1 MNFLQWQQYFLGN
14 RDHFDHLE
22 WKDSQT
28 LTAQEKQ
35 NISQSVRQFQRGEH
49 SEGKHF
55 LQFAQRMQ
63 DTSYIET
70 VKLFIKEEQDHAA
83 ILGKFM
89 EGEGIP
95 KLGRDWLD
103 SIFRRLRKLAG
114 LEGSVTVLLT
124 AEIIAMVYYKALFNA
139 TRSAILKQICLQV
152 LKDEEM
158 HLRFQSYTLECLYKR
173 KAGFTSI
180 FSGTVHYVLM
190 AGTILMVWLWHYKV
204 LRSGGYSFQQY
215 AGDVWKE
222 FIHCR
227 HMMTG
232 KSANQPTYGMGK
244 QLTSQ
249 SNWRA

>member
-14 RDHFDHLE
+14 RDHFVHLE

-89 EGEGIP
+89 EAEGIP

-103 SIFRRLRKLAG
+103 TIFRRLRKLAG

-124 AEIIAMVYYKALFNA
+124 AEIIAMVYYKALYNA

-180 FSGTVHYVLM
+180 FSRTVHYVLV

-204 LRSGGYSFQQY
+204 LRSGGYSFLQY

-222 FIHCR
+222 FIRCR

-232 KSANQPTYGMGK
+232 KSGNQPTYGMEK
-244 QLTSQ
+244 KLTSQ
-249 SNWRA
+249 SNLRA

>member
-1 MNFLQWQQYFLGN
+1 MNFLLWQQYFLGN

-28 LTAQEKQ
+28 LTALEKQ
-35 NISQSVRQFQRGEH
+35 NISQSIRQFQRGEH

-55 LQFAQRMQ
+55 LQFALRMQ
-63 DTSYIET
+63 DAGYMNT

-89 EGEGIP
+89 ETEGIP

-103 SIFRRLRKLAG
+103 TIFRRLRKLTG

-158 HLRFQSYTLECLYKR
+158 HLRFQSYTLECLYKHKR
-173 KAGFTSI
+173 EFASI
-180 FSGTVHYVLM
+180 FSRTVHHVLM
-190 AGTILMVWLWHYKV
+190 AGTIFMVWIWHYRV
-204 LRSGGYSFQQY
+204 LRQGGYSFLQY
-215 AGDVWKE
+215 AKEVWKE
-222 FIHCR
+222 FTGCQ
-227 HMMTG
+227 HMITG
-232 KSANQPTYGMGK
+232 KADNQPASSIK
-244 QLTSQ
+244 KKLIRE

>member
-173 KAGFTSI
+173 KAGFASI
-180 FSGTVHYVLM
+180 FSRTVHYVLM

-222 FIHCR
+222 FIQCR

>member
-1 MNFLQWQQYFLGN
+1 MNFLLWQQYFLGN

-22 WKDSQT
+22 WKDSRT
-28 LTAQEKQ
+28 LTTLEKQ
-35 NISQSVRQFQRGEH
+35 NISQSIRQFQRGEH

-55 LQFAQRMQ
+55 LQFAQHMQ
-63 DTSYIET
+63 DASYIET

-89 EGEGIP
+89 EAEGIP
-95 KLGRDWLD
+95 KLGSDWLD
-103 SIFRRLRKLAG
+103 NIFRRLRKLAG

-139 TRSAILKQICLQV
+139 TRSAILKKICLQI

-158 HLRFQSYTLECLYKR
+158 HLRFQSYTLECLYKHKR
-173 KAGFTSI
+173 GFALI
-180 FSGTVHYVLM
+180 FSRTVHHVLV
-190 AGTILMVWLWHYKV
+190 AGTIFMVWIWHYKV
-204 LRSGGYSFQQY
+204 LRSGGYSFRQY

-222 FIHCR
+222 FIRCR

-232 KSANQPTYGMGK
+232 KSGNQPTYGVEK
-244 QLTSQ
+244 QITRQ

>member
-22 WKDSQT
+22 WKDCQT

-173 KAGFTSI
+173 KAGFTLI
-180 FSGTVHYVLM
+180 FSGTVHYLLM